1 MKEADLKR
9 LQAVL
14 LAQKA
19 RLTKEIN
26 HLADVVLADERPPG
40 EHDSLTSEPVD
51 KEVILDNTE
60 EAMRQ
65 QVVAALRRIE
75 EGTFGTCEG
84 CGEGIAMARIEAVP
98 YASFCI
104 DCERER
110 ERNG

>member
-9 LQAVL
+9 FQSIL
-14 LAQKA
+14 LEQKA

-51 KEVILDNTE
+51 KEVTLDRTE

-65 QVVAALRRIE
+65 QVVRALQRINEGSFGQCEACGGKIAA
-75 EGTFGTCEG
+75 
-84 CGEGIAMARIEAVP
+84 ARLEAVP
-98 YASFCI
+98 YAPLCI
-104 DCERER
+104 ECERER
-110 ERNG
+110 ERGT